1 MEKAGGSQIIGSF
14 DECTGLP
21 LGQSGW
27 KGLYTL
33 FVLYLQPQ

>member
-1 MEKAGGSQIIGSF
+1 MEKAGESQIIDSF

-21 LGQSGW
+21 LGQTGL
-27 KGLYTL
+27 KGLNKF